1 MFLMFILTTSQSHGL
16 KITTPLIHSG
26 SVLSLTEIST
36 EERANRVSEASN
48 RRHAY
53 ISSVLNGDN
62 VKPQAGVA
70 PGFYNNI
77 FFVNFSVGDPP
88 VTQFGIMDTG
98 STFLWIKCLPCT
110 PCSSSSEIP
119 IFDPA
124 KSKTNSALRCRRDC
138 EKCTIGWLP
147 WFPVSHCMYSTKYID
162 GSISEGIYVTD
173 RLTFRTSASDEKSN
187 VTLPKVEFGC
197 SSLSTGGGQDMDRRF
212 NGILGLGIST
222 NRDDILLR
230 PGYVP
235 LVKQLGSKFSYCTGR
250 ISDRSYA
257 YNQLSFGDS
266 ANLLGVSTPIY
277 TDTGYYFVRLLNISI
292 GGLVI
297 YLYLHIYSNKGML
310 VDSGSELMSLPS
322 KAMDTIIDRVKKL
335 AGDLELTQGS
345 SFWELCYKGSLE
357 KEGAEFPPLGL
368 HFEGGAK
375 MWIDNHGMFFQFEDV
390 FCLAIQRSEK
400 VSILGMVAQQS
411 FNVGFDL
418 MQRRLYFQNLDC
430 GVLQGS

>member
-138 EKCTIGWLP
+138 EKCTI
-147 WFPVSHCMYSTKYID
+147 SHCMYSTKYID

-212 NGILGLGIST
+212 NGILGLGI
-222 NRDDILLR
+222 
-230 PGYVP
+230 GYVP

-297 YLYLHIYSNKGML
+297 YLYLHICNKGML

>member
-1 MFLMFILTTSQSHGL
+1 
-16 KITTPLIHSG
+16 
-26 SVLSLTEIST
+26 
-36 EERANRVSEASN
+36 
-48 RRHAY
+48 
-53 ISSVLNGDN
+53 
-62 VKPQAGVA
+62 
-70 PGFYNNI
+70 
-77 FFVNFSVGDPP
+77 
-88 VTQFGIMDTG
+88 MDTG

-138 EKCTIGWLP
+138 EKC
-147 WFPVSHCMYSTKYID
+147 TKYID

-297 YLYLHIYSNKGML
+297 YLYLHIYTMQNLRNLHQYCYIRFYQTTTKIYSSKDHTKG
-310 VDSGSELMSLPS
+310 
-322 KAMDTIIDRVKKL
+322 
-335 AGDLELTQGS
+335 
-345 SFWELCYKGSLE
+345 
-357 KEGAEFPPLGL
+357 
-368 HFEGGAK
+368 
-375 MWIDNHGMFFQFEDV
+375 
-390 FCLAIQRSEK
+390 
-400 VSILGMVAQQS
+400 
-411 FNVGFDL
+411 
-418 MQRRLYFQNLDC
+418 FQNP
-430 GVLQGS
+430 